1 MIKRDILSRLA
12 IKRERKTQEY
22 YNNIARLK
30 LDAEFNSLYDIKHN
44 CMIYLS
50 RNNCKENINAYTQS
64 NERLLNKARSLGVAS
79 LDIQYDCKDC
89 QDSGF
94 INGKLCDCVETM
106 ILNEIYKL
114 NDSCNNLPP
123 YSLDDNVENLFKN
136 TLQYKPMLKLYSE
149 LRKYRDKF
157 PDLIIKNILICGA
170 PGAGKTG
177 AIISLTNSLKE
188 KGYTTLYLNSFSLN
202 NIFLKYHTLPVKEK
216 LDIIEPLLKVDYLA
230 IDDLGSE
237 QIFNNVTIEYLNM
250 LIDTRLLEKKSTV
263 ITSNLPLYAE
273 NNEISL
279 IDRYGERIFSRITDK
294 RRTFILQLNSVDN
307 LRNIIHKK

>member
-1 MIKRDILSRLA
+1 M
-12 IKRERKTQEY
+12 
-22 YNNIARLK
+22 
-30 LDAEFNSLYDIKHN
+30 
-44 CMIYLS
+44 
-50 RNNCKENINAYTQS
+50 
-64 NERLLNKARSLGVAS
+64 
-79 LDIQYDCKDC
+79 
-89 QDSGF
+89 
-94 INGKLCDCVETM
+94 
-106 ILNEIYKL
+106 
-114 NDSCNNLPP
+114 
-123 YSLDDNVENLFKN
+123 
-136 TLQYKPMLKLYSE
+136 
-149 LRKYRDKF
+149 
-157 PDLIIKNILICGA
+157 
-170 PGAGKTG
+170 
-177 AIISLTNSLKE
+177 
-188 KGYTTLYLNSFSLN
+188 
-202 NIFLKYHTLPVKEK
+202 PVKEK